1 MSRFRTVSDS
11 SVVRAPHKLPEG
23 GSGGGLSEETA
34 MTNTKHASGMEWI
47 DRDAISRGGPVV
59 KIRAVR
65 GSAMTRAEAVT
76 LDRKRQRLKDAYM
89 LLLLG
94 LDERS
99 SKLKEDFSNT
109 RVGDVG
115 SQGMMDRPGLY
126 LFRRCRKLAAGIQL
140 DSWFRKDHE
149 FFKAELRLLA
159 WRYNAM
165 VKAGILH
172 NRTLRNDIR
181 AILVDMARQIRRAD
195 RNQPENGP

>member
-1 MSRFRTVSDS
+1 
-11 SVVRAPHKLPEG
+11 
-23 GSGGGLSEETA
+23 
-34 MTNTKHASGMEWI
+34 MTSTKHASGLQSI
-47 DRDAISRGGPVV
+47 DRDANSRGGPEV

-65 GSAMTRAEAVT
+65 GSAMTLAEVVT

-99 SKLKEDFSNT
+99 SKLKEDFANT
-109 RVGDVG
+109 RVGDIG
-115 SQGMMDRPGLY
+115 SQGTMERPGLY
-126 LFRRCRKLAAGIQL
+126 LLRRCRKLAAGIQL
-140 DSWFRKDHE
+140 DSWVRKDHE

-159 WRYNAM
+159 RRYNAM

-181 AILVDMARQIRRAD
+181 AILVDMARQIRRAE